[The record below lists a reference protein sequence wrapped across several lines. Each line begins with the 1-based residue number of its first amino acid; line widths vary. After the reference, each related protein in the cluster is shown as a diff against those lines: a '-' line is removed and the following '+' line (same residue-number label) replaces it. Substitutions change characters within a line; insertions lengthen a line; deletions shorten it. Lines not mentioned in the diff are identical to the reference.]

1 MAASTGPGTGTPC
14 SQRCTVERST
24 RRQAARSVIQPR
36 RPKTSI
42 AAARS
47 SSAVILDLADEPQH
61 ALREP
66 VDVGPGA
73 ITDAVPVRGDV
84 DHVAM
89 LRRRRRNRIMRLL

>member
-1 MAASTGPGTGTPC
+1 MAASTGPGIGTPW

-24 RRQAARSVIQPR
+24 RRQAARSGIQPR
-36 RPKTSI
+36 RPKISI

-66 VDVGPGA
+66 VDVGPRA
-73 ITDAVPVRGDV
+73 VTNAVPVGGDGGPV
-84 DHVAM
+84 GL
-89 LRRRRRNRIMRLL
+89 LRRPEPNRNMRP

>member
-1 MAASTGPGTGTPC
+1 MAASTGPRIGTPW

-36 RPKTSI
+36 RPKISI

-66 VDVGPGA
+66 VDVGPRA
-73 ITDAVPVRGDV
+73 VTNAVPVGGDV
-84 DHVAM
+84 DHVGV
-89 LRRRRRNRIMRLL
+89 LRRRKRNRIMRLL